1 MGRSRAFILAAGTIC
16 VFAQTTTL
24 AFDGD
29 ERSFTR
35 VRGMGV
41 DMHRLIREADGLSR
55 TFRSLVDEIQRS
67 DAIVMVQFG
76 LCASGQFRSCVMHVT
91 GDERQ
96 RHIRILV
103 NTRTTGDRLLAT
115 IAHEL
120 QHAVEIVRDP
130 AGDEMRSR
138 RSPFSAASRWV
149 SANRDCPTCAKLP
162 PRRRWKAP
170 CSGVYAARSA

>member
-1 MGRSRAFILAAGTIC
+1 MGRSGAFILAAGTIC
-16 VFAQTTTL
+16 VFAQTPAL

-35 VRGMGV
+35 VRGVGG
-41 DMHRLIREADGLSR
+41 DMHRLIHEADGLSR
-55 TFRSLVDEIQRS
+55 TFQSLVDEIQRS

-91 GDERQ
+91 GDDRQ

-130 AGDEMRSR
+130 QARDAESALALFR
-138 RSPFSAASRWV
+138 RIAMGKCKQGLSDACETAAAQEVEGTVLRE
-149 SANRDCPTCAKLP
+149 L
-162 PRRRWKAP
+162 
-170 CSGVYAARSA
+170 YAARSR